1 MEVFGTKAAA
11 AGIHVVLKMR
21 QAVPLCLR
29 PNCCI
34 TATAARARRRRL
46 GIAPQSVS
54 GPSGQ
59 CGKHLESSA
68 LANAH
73 TLVFF
78 PQSAAASRN
87 MRAAARR
94 RVKLGAHDSRWPS
107 PWVRPGATLCREQQ
121 WTAHDQTNDQSQSRR
136 SPRTRPERRFRQYYR
151 AQVVER
157 KGSQRQT
164 RWYRALKR

>member
-73 TLVFF
+73 TLLFF

-87 MRAAARR
+87 MRTAARR
-94 RVKLGAHDSRWPS
+94 RVKLGAHDSRWLS
-107 PWVRPGATLCREQQ
+107 PRVRPARRFAANNSGQHMTKPM
-121 WTAHDQTNDQSQSRR
+121 TSRR
-136 SPRTRPERRFRQYYR
+136 VGARRGLVLS
-151 AQVVER
+151 VVFVSITGPKLWSAKAHNDR
-157 KGSQRQT
+157 RDGT
-164 RWYRALKR
+164 GH